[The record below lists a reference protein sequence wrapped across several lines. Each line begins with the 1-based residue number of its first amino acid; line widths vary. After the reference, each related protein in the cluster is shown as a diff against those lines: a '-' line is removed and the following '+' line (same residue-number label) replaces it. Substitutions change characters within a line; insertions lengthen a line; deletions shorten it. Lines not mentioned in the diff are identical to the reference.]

1 MLQKMTLQELQNS
14 TVDALKQAHAIAKAH
29 QADLQKLKSSKDKRW
44 TEAMQEDLDAT
55 ALYIVD
61 IEDVLEEKTSSTSN
75 GEYEPK
81 AGTEKLVHLS
91 IVKGRRFNPMTGKE
105 ESKPCTQLFTF
116 AEWQL
121 FKKNFKGLG
130 YSIMKVLHDRTE
142 RQKILLQKK
151 IKNLKYQSYVN
162 N

>member
-14 TVDALKQAHAIAKAH
+14 TVDALKQAHAIAKAY
-29 QADLQKLKSSKDKRW
+29 QADLQKLKSSKDKGW

-61 IEDVLEEKTSSTSN
+61 IEDVLEEKTSSISN
-75 GEYEPK
+75 SEYEPK

-105 ESKPCTQLFTF
+105 ESKPYTQLFTF

-130 YSIMKVLHDRTE
+130 YSIMKVLYDPYE
-142 RQKILLQKK
+142 EAKDFVAKE
-151 IKNLKYQSYVN
+151 N
-162 N
+162 

>member
-14 TVDALKQAHAIAKAH
+14 TVDALKQAHTAAKAH
-29 QADLQKLKSSKDKRW
+29 QADLQKLKSSKDKGW

-61 IEDVLEEKTSSTSN
+61 IEDVLEEKTSSTNN

-105 ESKPCTQLFTF
+105 ESKSYTQLFTF

-130 YSIMKVLHDRTE
+130 YTIMAVLHDPYE
-142 RQKILLQKK
+142 EAKDFVAKE
-151 IKNLKYQSYVN
+151 N
-162 N
+162 

>member
-14 TVDALKQAHAIAKAH
+14 TVDALKQAHTAAKAH
-29 QADLQKLKSSKDKRW
+29 QADLQKLK
-44 TEAMQEDLDAT
+44 AMQEDLDAT

-61 IEDVLEEKTSSTSN
+61 IEDVLEEKTSSANSD
-75 GEYEPK
+75 EYEPK

-130 YSIMKVLHDRTE
+130 YSIMKVLHDPYGE
-142 RQKILLQKK
+142 AKDFVAKE
-151 IKNLKYQSYVN
+151 N
-162 N
+162 

>member
-1 MLQKMTLQELQNS
+1 MLQKLELQQLQALSLEDVKSYKKKAVERKAELEAAKAKGGKDWTSDLQEELDEVVLFL
-14 TVDALKQAHAIAKAH
+14 VD
-29 QADLQKLKSSKDKRW
+29 
-44 TEAMQEDLDAT
+44 
-55 ALYIVD
+55 VD
-61 IEDVLEEKTSSTSN
+61 DVIEEKTSSTNN

-105 ESKPCTQLFTF
+105 ESKPYTQLFTF

-130 YSIMKVLHDRTE
+130 YSIMKVLHDPYE
-142 RQKILLQKK
+142 EAKDFVAKE
-151 IKNLKYQSYVN
+151 N
-162 N
+162 

>member
-14 TVDALKQAHAIAKAH
+14 TVDALKQAHAIAKAY

-55 ALYIVD
+55 ALYNVD

-75 GEYEPK
+75 DEYEPK

-130 YSIMKVLHDRTE
+130 YSIMKVLYDPYGE
-142 RQKILLQKK
+142 AKDFVAKE
-151 IKNLKYQSYVN
+151 N
-162 N
+162 

>member
-14 TVDALKQAHAIAKAH
+14 TVDALKQAHIAAKAH
-29 QADLQKLKSSKDKRW
+29 QVDLQKLKSSKDKRW

-75 GEYEPK
+75 SGYKPK

-130 YSIMKVLHDRTE
+130 YSIIKVLYDPYGE
-142 RQKILLQKK
+142 AKDFVAKE
-151 IKNLKYQSYVN
+151 N
-162 N
+162 

>member
-14 TVDALKQAHAIAKAH
+14 TVDALKQAHTAAKVH
-29 QADLQKLKSSKDKRW
+29 QASLQKLKSSKDKEW

-61 IEDVLEEKTSSTSN
+61 IEDVLEEKTTSDSK
-75 GEYEPK
+75 YEPK

-105 ESKPCTQLFTF
+105 ESKPYTQLFTF

-130 YSIMKVLHDRTE
+130 YSIMKVLHDPYGE
-142 RQKILLQKK
+142 AKDFVAKE
-151 IKNLKYQSYVN
+151 N
-162 N
+162 

>member
-14 TVDALKQAHAIAKAH
+14 TVDALKQAHIAAKAH
-29 QADLQKLKSSKDKRW
+29 QVDLQKLKSSKDKRW

-61 IEDVLEEKTSSTSN
+61 IEDALEEKTSSTSD

-105 ESKPCTQLFTF
+105 ESRPYTQLFTF

-130 YSIMKVLHDRTE
+130 YSIIKVLYDPYGE
-142 RQKILLQKK
+142 AKDFVAKE
-151 IKNLKYQSYVN
+151 N
-162 N
+162 

>member
-14 TVDALKQAHAIAKAH
+14 TVDALKQAHIAAKAH
-29 QADLQKLKSSKDKRW
+29 QADLQKLKSSKDERW

-61 IEDVLEEKTSSTSN
+61 IEDVLEEKTSSAIN

-91 IVKGRRFNPMTGKE
+91 IVKGRRFNPMTRKE
-105 ESKPCTQLFTF
+105 ESKPYTQLFTF

-130 YSIMKVLHDRTE
+130 YFIMKVLHDPYGE
-142 RQKILLQKK
+142 AKDFVVKE
-151 IKNLKYQSYVN
+151 N
-162 N
+162 

>member
-14 TVDALKQAHAIAKAH
+14 TVDALKQAHIAAKAH
-29 QADLQKLKSSKDKRW
+29 QAGLQKLKSSKDKRW

-61 IEDVLEEKTSSTSN
+61 IEDVLEEKTSSANSD
-75 GEYEPK
+75 EYEPK

-105 ESKPCTQLFTF
+105 ESKPYTQLFTF

-121 FKKNFKGLG
+121 FKENFKGLG
-130 YSIMKVLHDRTE
+130 YSIMKVLHDPYE
-142 RQKILLQKK
+142 EPKDFVAKE
-151 IKNLKYQSYVN
+151 N
-162 N
+162 

>member
-14 TVDALKQAHAIAKAH
+14 TVDALKQAHIAAKAH
-29 QADLQKLKSSKDKRW
+29 QADLQKLKSSKDKGW

-130 YSIMKVLHDRTE
+130 YSIMKVLYDPYGE
-142 RQKILLQKK
+142 AKDFVAKE
-151 IKNLKYQSYVN
+151 N
-162 N
+162 

>member
-1 MLQKMTLQELQNS
+1 MLQKMTLQELRNS
-14 TVDALKQAHAIAKAH
+14 TVDALKQAHLAAKAH
-29 QADLQKLKSSKDKRW
+29 QAGLQKLKSSKDKSW

-55 ALYIVD
+55 ALYVVD

-130 YSIMKVLHDRTE
+130 YSIMKVLYDPYGE
-142 RQKILLQKK
+142 AKDFVAKE
-151 IKNLKYQSYVN
+151 N
-162 N
+162 

>member
-14 TVDALKQAHAIAKAH
+14 TAEALKQAHIAAKAH
-29 QADLQKLKSSKDKRW
+29 QAGLQKLKSSKDKRW

-61 IEDVLEEKTSSTSN
+61 IEDVLEEKISSTSN

-130 YSIMKVLHDRTE
+130 YSIIKVLHDPYGE
-142 RQKILLQKK
+142 AKDFVAKE
-151 IKNLKYQSYVN
+151 N
-162 N
+162 

>member
-14 TVDALKQAHAIAKAH
+14 TVDALKQAHTAAKAH
-29 QADLQKLKSSKDKRW
+29 QASLQKLKSSKDKRW

-105 ESKPCTQLFTF
+105 ESKPYTQLFTF

-130 YSIMKVLHDRTE
+130 YSIMKVLHDPYGE
-142 RQKILLQKK
+142 AKDFIAKE
-151 IKNLKYQSYVN
+151 N
-162 N
+162 

>member
-14 TVDALKQAHAIAKAH
+14 TVDALKQAHIAAKAH
-29 QADLQKLKSSKDKRW
+29 QAGLQKLKSSKDKRW

-61 IEDVLEEKTSSTSN
+61 IEDVLEEKTLSTSS

-105 ESKPCTQLFTF
+105 ESKPYTQLFTF

-130 YSIMKVLHDRTE
+130 YSIMKVLYDPYGE
-142 RQKILLQKK
+142 AKDFVAKE
-151 IKNLKYQSYVN
+151 N
-162 N
+162 

>member
-14 TVDALKQAHAIAKAH
+14 TVDALKQAHIAAKAH
-29 QADLQKLKSSKDKRW
+29 QAGLQKLKSSKDKRW

-61 IEDVLEEKTSSTSN
+61 IEDVLEEKTSSISN
-75 GEYEPK
+75 SEYEPK

-105 ESKPCTQLFTF
+105 ESKPYTQLFTF

-130 YSIMKVLHDRTE
+130 YSIMKVLYDPYE
-142 RQKILLQKK
+142 EAKDFVAKE
-151 IKNLKYQSYVN
+151 N
-162 N
+162 

>member
-14 TVDALKQAHAIAKAH
+14 TVDALKQAHIAAKAH
-29 QADLQKLKSSKDKRW
+29 QAGLQKLKSSKDKRW
-44 TEAMQEDLDAT
+44 TEATQEDLDAT

-61 IEDVLEEKTSSTSN
+61 IEDVLEEKTSSANSD
-75 GEYEPK
+75 EYEPK

-130 YSIMKVLHDRTE
+130 YSIMKVLYDPYGE
-142 RQKILLQKK
+142 AKDFVAKE
-151 IKNLKYQSYVN
+151 N
-162 N
+162 

>member
-14 TVDALKQAHAIAKAH
+14 TVDALKQAHAAAKAH
-29 QADLQKLKSSKDKRW
+29 QAGLQKLKSSKDKGW
-44 TEAMQEDLDAT
+44 TEAMQEDLDT
-55 ALYIVD
+55 TVLYIVD
-61 IEDVLEEKTSSTSN
+61 IEDVLEEKTSSASSSK
-75 GEYEPK
+75 YKPK

-105 ESKPCTQLFTF
+105 ESKPYTQLFTF

-130 YSIMKVLHDRTE
+130 YSIMKVLHDPYGETKDFVTKE
-142 RQKILLQKK
+142 
-151 IKNLKYQSYVN
+151 N
-162 N
+162 

>member
-14 TVDALKQAHAIAKAH
+14 TVDALKQAHIAAKAH
-29 QADLQKLKSSKDKRW
+29 QAGLQKLKSSKDKRW

-61 IEDVLEEKTSSTSN
+61 IEDVLEEKTSSTSD

-105 ESKPCTQLFTF
+105 ESKPYTQLFTF

-121 FKKNFKGLG
+121 FKNKFKGLG
-130 YSIMKVLHDRTE
+130 YSIIKVLYDPYE
-142 RQKILLQKK
+142 EAKDFVAKE
-151 IKNLKYQSYVN
+151 N
-162 N
+162 

>member
-14 TVDALKQAHAIAKAH
+14 TVDALKQAHTAAKVH

-61 IEDVLEEKTSSTSN
+61 IEDVLEEKTSSTSS
-75 GEYEPK
+75 GEYKPK

-121 FKKNFKGLG
+121 FKKNFSGLG
-130 YSIMKVLHDRTE
+130 YSIIKVLHDPYGE
-142 RQKILLQKK
+142 AKDFVAKE
-151 IKNLKYQSYVN
+151 N
-162 N
+162 

>member
-75 GEYEPK
+75 GEYKPK

-91 IVKGRRFNPMTGKE
+91 IVKGRRFNPMTGEE
-105 ESKPCTQLFTF
+105 ESKPYTQLFTF

-130 YSIMKVLHDRTE
+130 YSIMKVLHDPYGE
-142 RQKILLQKK
+142 AKDFVAKE
-151 IKNLKYQSYVN
+151 N
-162 N
+162 

>member
-14 TVDALKQAHAIAKAH
+14 TVDALKQAHAIAKAY
-29 QADLQKLKSSKDKRW
+29 QADLQKLKSSKDKEW

-61 IEDVLEEKTSSTSN
+61 IEDVLEEKTSSISN
-75 GEYEPK
+75 SEYEPK

-105 ESKPCTQLFTF
+105 ESKPYTQLFTF

-130 YSIMKVLHDRTE
+130 YSIMKVLYDPYE
-142 RQKILLQKK
+142 EAKDFVAKE
-151 IKNLKYQSYVN
+151 N
-162 N
+162 

>member
-14 TVDALKQAHAIAKAH
+14 TVDALKQAHIAAKAH
-29 QADLQKLKSSKDKRW
+29 QAGLQKLKSSKDKRW

-121 FKKNFKGLG
+121 FKKNFSGLG
-130 YSIMKVLHDRTE
+130 YSIMQVLHDPYGE
-142 RQKILLQKK
+142 AKDFVAKE
-151 IKNLKYQSYVN
+151 N
-162 N
+162 